1 MNQQT
6 TYLLPLLKGNII
18 ALSADDIKYVRSDG
32 PVIYIIDAQ
41 DQQWAGGQSLK
52 FYADLL
58 VDASLFQVSQSMLV
72 NLQKVRYI
80 DAAHQELELICGKR
94 ITMSRNG
101 LKLLK
106 DHLKSNGYKW

>member
-6 TYLLPLLKGNII
+6 TYFLPLLKGNFI
-18 ALSADDIKYVRSDG
+18 AMSADEIKYIRSDG
-32 PVIYIIDAQ
+32 PVVLITDIQ
-41 DQQWAGGQSLK
+41 DQQLASGQSLK
-52 FYADLL
+52 FYSELL
-58 VDASLFQVSQSMLV
+58 SDVSFFQVSQSMLV

-80 DAAHQELELICGKR
+80 DAGNQELELICGKR
-94 ITMSRNG
+94 ITISRNG